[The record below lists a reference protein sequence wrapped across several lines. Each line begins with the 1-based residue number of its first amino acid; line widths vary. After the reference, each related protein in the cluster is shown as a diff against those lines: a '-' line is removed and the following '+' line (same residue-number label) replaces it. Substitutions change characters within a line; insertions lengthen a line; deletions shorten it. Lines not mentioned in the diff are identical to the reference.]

1 MNCESCGT
9 FYEPGSNS
17 PNLEEGCPNCG
28 ERPYREQPSP
38 TISDM
43 QLRDMPGIDAPNQSD
58 TGGNP
63 LQEGMLGGWKSPTV
77 RDEAFASVRGSVI
90 EASESEFPFYIGVA
104 SGPMSDKICRNCG
117 TESVNLQNGLCP
129 NCAGN
134 GSHDT
139 SNSVPPPGFQQAG
152 AAGMNPFVP
161 NANPTGPPEQGP
173 PPGAAPEG
181 AMAMPGMGDQTQA
194 PCPQCGSPTQGGQCA
209 NCKTAAQY
217 SIDQVIQPGPHT
229 VEVDNA
235 SGDPIVMQHN
245 DPGVLDA
252 AKDKLKT
259 AGLFS
264 MLGTGIGAA
273 FGGIPGAMMGH
284 TVGGIVGDVMGAGG
298 KALGA
303 SQNAAANEQ
312 SDMQGPAPT
321 DNQGLIQPVQA
332 GLSRM
337 AKIAGG
343 DYESPSSVPKREDT
357 DDPEDVDP
365 RELNDGTHD
374 SWQKELNIDPD
385 AGSSE
390 DTNAGFDPMGHG
402 MKMFEM
408 VLPHLQELHDKGPG
422 AGAEDPIVLMLDQLL
437 EKEMPG
443 YKDHPENSHDGLK
456 NHILQHGRKQDEG
469 APMVK
474 DEAGDKG
481 QDDDQD
487 GNDIHRETG
496 DQPGA
501 ETDTGTDLPGTDFG
515 KSDDACKHCGEKGDL
530 GLGICPHCGGDQHG
544 GHQESHESPLHT
556 ARKTAGGPNNPEQF
570 KMLKDYLMANNRADE
585 VPLMIDD
592 PDAYTKEMVEIQG
605 GQMPIEPNDGGL
617 TQQPPAPPEAGD
629 QPGAGM
635 PMPPPPTGQQPMAS
649 VASRWN
655 LVTPV
660 HEAGMGTAVKCPK
673 CNGHTTT
680 ILDNSSGESACH
692 TCGHKFKAPI
702 SPSDGHSTH
711 NTISAALKK
720 AFEDSQQNPSHLDAA
735 DQGHPD
741 QLHGDAA
748 SQSAW
753 TDNAGAPLQQGSTY
767 MVYSPKY
774 QVPDR
779 WLLTAVK
786 PNAIEYQQ
794 VGEFGIPHATQV
806 SKQEADMDGLQFVA
820 VDAGDQE
827 LGPGGDGME
836 QNNDTNDQGDPNQQT
851 DLSNSQDYR
860 ALSSVASRNLEPGIN
875 HGNPALDWLNGS
887 DEGMEHTAGKD
898 YTGFEQRQLINEPG
912 VARNLSRLDLD
923 NTHYQWDEGDDEDS
937 FLW

>member
-1 MNCESCGT
+1 
-9 FYEPGSNS
+9 
-17 PNLEEGCPNCG
+17 
-28 ERPYREQPSP
+28 
-38 TISDM
+38 
-43 QLRDMPGIDAPNQSD
+43 
-58 TGGNP
+58 
-63 LQEGMLGGWKSPTV
+63 
-77 RDEAFASVRGSVI
+77 
-90 EASESEFPFYIGVA
+90 
-104 SGPMSDKICRNCG
+104 
-117 TESVNLQNGLCP
+117 
-129 NCAGN
+129 
-134 GSHDT
+134 
-139 SNSVPPPGFQQAG
+139 
-152 AAGMNPFVP
+152 
-161 NANPTGPPEQGP
+161 
-173 PPGAAPEG
+173 
-181 AMAMPGMGDQTQA
+181 
-194 PCPQCGSPTQGGQCA
+194 
-209 NCKTAAQY
+209 
-217 SIDQVIQPGPHT
+217 
-229 VEVDNA
+229 
-235 SGDPIVMQHN
+235 
-245 DPGVLDA
+245 
-252 AKDKLKT
+252 
-259 AGLFS
+259 
-264 MLGTGIGAA
+264 
-273 FGGIPGAMMGH
+273 
-284 TVGGIVGDVMGAGG
+284 
-298 KALGA
+298 
-303 SQNAAANEQ
+303 
-312 SDMQGPAPT
+312 
-321 DNQGLIQPVQA
+321 
-332 GLSRM
+332 
-337 AKIAGG
+337 
-343 DYESPSSVPKREDT
+343 
-357 DDPEDVDP
+357 
-365 RELNDGTHD
+365 
-374 SWQKELNIDPD
+374 
-385 AGSSE
+385 
-390 DTNAGFDPMGHG
+390 
-402 MKMFEM
+402 
-408 VLPHLQELHDKGPG
+408 
-422 AGAEDPIVLMLDQLL
+422 
-437 EKEMPG
+437 
-443 YKDHPENSHDGLK
+443 
-456 NHILQHGRKQDEG
+456 
-469 APMVK
+469 
-474 DEAGDKG
+474 
-481 QDDDQD
+481 
-487 GNDIHRETG
+487 
-496 DQPGA
+496 
-501 ETDTGTDLPGTDFG
+501 
-515 KSDDACKHCGEKGDL
+515 
-530 GLGICPHCGGDQHG
+530 
-544 GHQESHESPLHT
+544 
-556 ARKTAGGPNNPEQF
+556 
-570 KMLKDYLMANNRADE
+570 
-585 VPLMIDD
+585 MIDD